1 MGSQI
6 VPHQIS
12 SCHKAVKYHREIR
25 IIWLPV
31 RIIIGRQL
39 QPLHALQMLQ
49 IPLCHMAA
57 LLDLPVHMAQVTDT
71 HGRLEFIHL
80 GIAAHP
86 DHMLLIHDTEVFQ
99 AVETMSHPWLSKSH
113 CTALDGVEYLGRM
126 EAVNTGVPVSC
137 CALSFIFCPKGVS
150 RIIDHLQ
157 VMLFRDLFDP
167 LHIAEITVHMH
178 RNDRR
183 GLVCDQR
190 LDLVRVHGIIHRVNV
205 TEHRR

>member
-6 VPHQIS
+6 VPHQVS

-25 IIWLPV
+25 IIRLPV
-31 RIIIGRQL
+31 RVIIGRQL

-49 IPLCHMAA
+49 IPLCYMTA
-57 LLDLPVHMAQVTDT
+57 LLDLPVHMAQVADT
-71 HGRLEFIHL
+71 HGRLELVHL
-80 GIAAHP
+80 SIAAHP
-86 DHMLLIHDTEVFQ
+86 DHMLLVHDTEVFQ
-99 AVETMSHPWLSKSH
+99 AVETVSHPRFFECHSS
-113 CTALDGVEYLGRM
+113 TLDGVKHFRCM
-126 EAVNTGVPVSC
+126 EAVNAGIPVGC
-137 CALSFIFCPKGVS
+137 RALSFIFCPEGVS

-157 VMLFRDLFDP
+157 VMLFRDLSDL

-183 GLVCDQR
+183 GLVRDQR